1 MCGQVSIRITS
12 TSSPYL
18 RLFVSA
24 YNTSIF
30 GRYPCSCR
38 FNDPGI
44 CFLISSLMQK
54 DVESLWAAVFQ
65 LLLEN
70 NWQVEANNDIEPMKV
85 RSSSQD
91 IVFIES
97 AYLNFLHLDLV
108 RGLLSELKIW
118 LLGSNRIISAFTIRQ
133 AQKTLYKMQKLIP
146 PLKVPE
152 SLA

>member
-1 MCGQVSIRITS
+1 
-12 TSSPYL
+12 
-18 RLFVSA
+18 
-24 YNTSIF
+24 
-30 GRYPCSCR
+30 
-38 FNDPGI
+38 
-44 CFLISSLMQK
+44 
-54 DVESLWAAVFQ
+54 
-65 LLLEN
+65 
-70 NWQVEANNDIEPMKV
+70 MKV